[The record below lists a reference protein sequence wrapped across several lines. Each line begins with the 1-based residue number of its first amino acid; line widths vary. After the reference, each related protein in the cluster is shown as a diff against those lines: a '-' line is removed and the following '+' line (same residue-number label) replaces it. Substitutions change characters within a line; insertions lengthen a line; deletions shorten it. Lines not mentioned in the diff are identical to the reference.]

1 MENKVTK
8 ILFTI
13 WTVLAVAAFV
23 AGFWAPVWI
32 KVIDIVFGSFNLLI
46 IGSWLSAIIQ
56 GRREYKKQQLLLEE
70 TKEEE

>member
-8 ILFTI
+8 MLLTI

-23 AGFWAPVWI
+23 AGFWAPIWI

-46 IGSWLSAIIQ
+46 IGSWLSALIQ
-56 GRREYKKQQLLLEE
+56 GRKEYKKQQMLLEN
-70 TKEEE
+70 KEEE